1 VALGNWSNA
10 SGYMTLA
17 AKEAST
23 AQGWMTIAD
32 GINSNARGEGTQTKA
47 RNAEASGRFA
57 VANLQSE
64 HASADGMFA
73 AVGDSQRR
81 LIHVRD
87 LLNHTAA
94 GFSPLNVW
102 GEGMGIDVEPHAV
115 FNLRAQIVGV
125 TSGGA
130 QRWAYNVTACVSKP
144 GPNNADLV
152 VDAQSVTALFESD
165 NEYTAD
171 VYANT
176 TTGRVEVRVGRSAG
190 GTPYTIRWFAVIEIA
205 QVVFPKSRKSFFHLP
220 CRSTQ

>member
-87 LLNHTAA
+87 LLNHTRCWVLPAERL
-94 GFSPLNVW
+94 GRGVW
-102 GEGMGIDVEPHAV
+102 ASTLSRMPCSTCA
-115 FNLRAQIVGV
+115 RKSSARPR
-125 TSGGA
+125 T
-130 QRWAYNVTACVSKP
+130 R
-144 GPNNADLV
+144 
-152 VDAQSVTALFESD
+152 
-165 NEYTAD
+165 
-171 VYANT
+171 
-176 TTGRVEVRVGRSAG
+176 RSAG
-190 GTPYTIRWFAVIEIA
+190 RTT
-205 QVVFPKSRKSFFHLP
+205 
-220 CRSTQ
+220 